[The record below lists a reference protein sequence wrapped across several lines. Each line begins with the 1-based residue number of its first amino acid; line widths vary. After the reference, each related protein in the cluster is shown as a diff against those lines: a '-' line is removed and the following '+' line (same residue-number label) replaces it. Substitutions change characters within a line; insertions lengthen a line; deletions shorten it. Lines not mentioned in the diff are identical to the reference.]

1 VCLFT
6 PLDMRSTGFRVKRDD
21 AGRLT
26 TLYQFAPTGLTPTD
40 AAATSAFLE
49 PPRLIAGGGG
59 LVSTLRDYARFG
71 AMLLGDGA
79 LDGTRVMKVQTAR
92 GARSNLLPNG
102 VLKATT
108 GQGAGVPLVRPGD
121 KAVMPPGTL
130 MGSGASGGLWWLDTS
145 RRGNVVF
152 LTQVIGIG
160 QAAYTVPV
168 ELSAAL
174 EAGLNQ
180 SA

>member
-1 VCLFT
+1 M
-6 PLDMRSTGFRVKRDD
+6 PSTGFQVKREH

-40 AAATSAFLE
+40 AAASSSFLE

-59 LVSTLRDYARFG
+59 LASTVRDYARFG

-79 LDGTRVMKVQTAR
+79 LDGTRVMRVETAR
-92 GARSNLLPNG
+92 AARSNVLPDG

-121 KAVMPPGTL
+121 RAVMPPGTV
-130 MGSGASGGLWWLDTS
+130 MGSGASGGRKRTDISNADPGAASHERPS
-145 RRGNVVF
+145 RPRPAV
-152 LTQVIGIG
+152 
-160 QAAYTVPV
+160 
-168 ELSAAL
+168 
-174 EAGLNQ
+174 
-180 SA
+180 